1 MFHDTLG
8 AVMGWK
14 QLAVA
19 VVAVGMV
26 AGAGLRA
33 EPQEAPA
40 APSAQSPTMDPD
52 QCTKLEGFDAQM
64 ACLQAA
70 LQGLKDMSANAEPI
84 IELPPDEPR
93 IVGDPA
99 SGACHVR
106 GQSQPVWPSGELM
119 GPTAHID
126 ECVSNHGAVVA
137 DFVEL
142 CEAGFAIARQAGP
155 NNLVLRYLKA
165 CPANPKSMCSME
177 PLPREGADPD
187 DREYLRGAEQE
198 HAAADSRR
206 PPRGLGTLAARG
218 DHGGRWRRRSGR
230 WARGAPGPP

>member
-8 AVMGWK
+8 ADMGWK
-14 QLAVA
+14 HLAVTVC
-19 VVAVGMV
+19 VVGLLV
-26 AGAGLRA
+26 GAGLRA
-33 EPQEAPA
+33 APQQPQ
-40 APSAQSPTMDPD
+40 SAKPPTMDPD

-70 LQGLKDMSANAEPI
+70 LQGLKDMSASAEPI
-84 IELPPDEPR
+84 VPLPPDQPP
-93 IVGDPA
+93 IVGDPT

-106 GQSQPVWPSGELM
+106 GQSQPVWPNGQVM

-155 NNLVLRYLKA
+155 NNLVLRYLDA
-165 CPANPKSMCSME
+165 CPANPKSMCSLE

-187 DREYLRGAEQE
+187 DPASYTARVDYHYYAGSDTQ
-198 HAAADSRR
+198 ADAVGCANKRFF
-206 PPRGLGTLAARG
+206 
-218 DHGGRWRRRSGR
+218 
-230 WARGAPGPP
+230 